1 MPIFQNLNIQKL
13 TVMTSLIIN
22 ILLAVSLQQMLPLE
36 GTQGNLDFTFLIPQL
51 CVLGVVSFIFEPEII
66 LLQL

>member
-1 MPIFQNLNIQKL
+1 
-13 TVMTSLIIN
+13 MTSLIIN